1 MQLFPNLGSS
11 GSGFCLR
18 PYQLQAVD
26 ELQGQ
31 YRLGKG
37 AVLLVA
43 PTGSGKTAIGCH
55 FVKQA
60 VDQGK
65 RCLWLAHR
73 SELIRQASQRLA
85 QDYRVRHGI
94 IKAGVAKYDPRF
106 PVQIASVQTLAR
118 RKPINDVGLLV
129 VDEAHH
135 ATAHTYLQIIE
146 SHPNAIVLGLTATPW
161 RLTGRKLGALFDGIV
176 AVANYP
182 FLIREGFLVRPRVFL
197 PADLPDF
204 STVRLLGGDYDE
216 NQAAA
221 IMERPKLVG
230 DVLEQWRKHAS
241 KGGKARSTII
251 FACNVAHSLHIVR
264 VFREAGIAAEHLDS
278 QVPEEERQ
286 AILERLARGQT
297 TVVSNVVILSEG
309 FDCPPVSCVIVAR
322 PTASRTLFIQMGGR
336 ALRPCPE
343 VDKSDCVIL
352 DHAANS
358 LQHGLISEI
367 VSYELEEGDLLD
379 ASKPPRSS
387 CKKCPGCNAVVP
399 QNAQVC
405 SECNY
410 SFSLGRK
417 LPEVVDGELVELRT
431 ASPSVG
437 PAPPPSTKDVATPVR
452 PALPPTPDFEELRGP
467 LAGAYSHLLLHLN
480 DKDVSARLVALR
492 PSIVDLPATDKVAFI
507 KAGLF
512 CPQPHLWL
520 EQMAQMKC
528 LKPLGLG
535 CVEKIQSMEKI
546 HGIRVD
552 GYKGLTCFDRTK
564 RALQRAK
571 PDLVVRLAA
580 LLFASAVP
588 GMIPR
593 AIRRGFKTV
602 RGYALHSANIASEAL
617 AGLHLNGETRECT
630 LELIRQHEY
639 LFDQILHNSNG
650 IPLPKLCERLRKKL
664 GPLWRQH
671 FELAECLWD
680 GPVLCWIRT
689 NFAAICQAFDTAE
702 EKICDIKPDE
712 ACPIDG
718 NTLLARYGLPTGPWV
733 RIMKHEIGQWCLSN
747 PNKAQNL
754 EAVNAAADAIF
765 EQNRLTSPAFNLDL
779 PFLQLDEAELNQ
791 VPDPLAVRQLL
802 VQASSLKVGEVS
814 GWARGYPR
822 KAAVA
827 VIEAISTATNK
838 KPTASLCARY
848 FADVAGL
855 LRDITLGEV
864 FRALTSRRRTPR
876 EVVETVRK
884 GRDVVADMRK
894 KYHGNKSKGHG
905 VALARALRDAGH
917 FEEAYTIAREIQR
930 QFAGETAI
938 ERLVD
943 NIRKF
948 LPNSESGEVAT
959 PPECWENQRPIS

>member
-1 MQLFPNLGSS
+1 MQPSPSRGTHDA
-11 GSGFCLR
+11 GFFLR

-31 YRLGKG
+31 YRRGKG

-43 PTGSGKTAIGCH
+43 PTGSGKTAVGCH

-94 IKAGVAKYDPRF
+94 IKAGVADYDPRF

-118 RKPINDVGLLV
+118 RKPIDGVGLLV

-135 ATAHTYLQIIE
+135 ATADTYMRIIE

-161 RLTGRKLGALFDGIV
+161 RLTGRQLGSLFDGIV

-182 FLIREGFLVRPRVFL
+182 FLIGQGFLVRPRVFL
-197 PADLPDF
+197 PAELPDF

-216 NQAAA
+216 EQAAA

-230 DVLEQWRKHAS
+230 DVLAQWQKHAF
-241 KGGKARSTII
+241 KAGKPRSTII
-251 FACNVAHSLHIVR
+251 FACNVAHSLHVVR

-278 QVPEEERQ
+278 QVPEKERE

-297 TVVSNVVILSEG
+297 TVVSNVLILSED
-309 FDCPPVSCVIVAR
+309 FDCPPVSCAIVAR
-322 PTASRTLFIQMGGR
+322 PTASRTLFIQMVGR

-343 VDKSDCVIL
+343 VGKSDCIIL

-358 LQHGLISEI
+358 LRHGLISEI

-379 ASKPPRSS
+379 ASKPARSP
-387 CKKCPGCNAVVP
+387 CKKCPACNAVVP

-410 SFSLGRK
+410 FFSLGRK
-417 LPEVVDGELVELRT
+417 LPEVADGELVELRT
-431 ASPSVG
+431 AAAPVG
-437 PAPPPSTKDVATPVR
+437 SATPATKEAVPVWPAPPPR
-452 PALPPTPDFEELRGP
+452 PAVPAAPVLVELRGP
-467 LAGAYSHLLLHLN
+467 VGGTYSHLLLHLN
-480 DKDVSARLVALR
+480 EKDVPARLAALR
-492 PSIVDLPATDKVAFI
+492 PALANLPAADKLAFV

-520 EQMAQMKC
+520 EQMAQARC
-528 LKPLGLG
+528 LTPLGLG
-535 CVEKIQSMEKI
+535 CVEKI

-552 GYKGLTCFDRTK
+552 GYKGLSYFDRTK
-564 RALQRAK
+564 RALQHAN
-571 PDLVVRLAA
+571 PDLIVRLGA

-588 GMIPR
+588 GMIDG
-593 AIRRGFKTV
+593 AIKRGFKTV
-602 RGYALHSANIASEAL
+602 RGYAPHSADIASQAL
-617 AGLHLNGETRECT
+617 AGLGLNGETRECA

-639 LFDQILHNSNG
+639 LFDQVLHNSNG

-680 GPVLCWIRT
+680 GPVLRWIRT
-689 NFAAICQAFDTAE
+689 NFAAVSQAFDTAE
-702 EKICDIKPDE
+702 EKICDIKPE
-712 ACPIDG
+712 KACPIDG
-718 NTLLARYGLPTGPWV
+718 NTLLARYGLPTGLWV

-747 PNKAQNL
+747 PNKAQGL

-791 VPDPLAVRQLL
+791 VSDPLRVRQLL
-802 VQASSLKVGEVS
+802 VEASGLKVGEVS

-827 VIEAISTATNK
+827 VIEAISTATNN

-848 FADVAGL
+848 FVDVAGL

-864 FRALTSRRRTPR
+864 FKALTSPRRTPS

-884 GRDVVADMRK
+884 GRHAVADLRE
-894 KYHGNKSKGHG
+894 KYERNKSKENGI
-905 VALARALRDAGH
+905 ALARALRDVGH
-917 FEEAYTIAREIQR
+917 FEDAYTIAREMLR
-930 QFAGETAI
+930 RFEGETAI
-938 ERLVD
+938 DRLVD
-943 NIRKF
+943 NIKRF
-948 LPNSESGEVAT
+948 LPNGESSDVSSVAAH
-959 PPECWENQRPIS
+959 